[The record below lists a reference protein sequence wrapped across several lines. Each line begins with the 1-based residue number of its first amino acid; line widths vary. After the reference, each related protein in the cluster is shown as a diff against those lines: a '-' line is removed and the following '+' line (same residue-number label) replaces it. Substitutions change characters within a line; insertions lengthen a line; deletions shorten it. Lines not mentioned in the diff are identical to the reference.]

1 MLSKLFGNRSGKSAM
16 AIALVQVMALSI
28 LFAPTAQAQEYPNK
42 PIKIVVPFPPGGS
55 TDIWARVFA
64 DKLRAKWGQPV
75 LIENRA
81 GAGGNV
87 GAEMVARSAPDGY
100 TLLVTA
106 PGPLVIN
113 RALFGK
119 LNFDPEAFVPV
130 SIMAGNSSVLAVHP
144 KMPVQNMTELIA
156 YARANPGKLNYA
168 SAGSGTIQHLAG
180 EMLASKAGLK
190 MTHVPYKGNG
200 PALADLLGGQVEM
213 MFVELSTA
221 LPHIRSGKLRALAVG
236 TEKRTPFL
244 PNVPTASETVPG
256 VITVAWIGMVAPP
269 GTPAPI
275 ATKLADALNE
285 ALRQPD
291 VIQKLTQLNV
301 DAIGNSPAEMA
312 KILKED
318 TERWGAIIRATGATA
333 N

>member
-1 MLSKLFGNRSGKSAM
+1 MEFPMNKLLCSALLLAATVAFGGGVAH
-16 AIALVQVMALSI
+16 
-28 LFAPTAQAQEYPNK
+28 AQAYPSK
-42 PIKIVVPFPPGGS
+42 PIRIIVPFPPGGS
-55 TDIWARVFA
+55 TDIWARIFA
-64 DKLRAKWGQPV
+64 DKLRAKWGQTV

-87 GAEMVARSAPDGY
+87 GAEVVARAAPDGY
-100 TLLVTA
+100 TLLITA

-119 LNFDPEAFVPV
+119 LNFDPDAFVPV
-130 SIMAGNSSVLAVHP
+130 SIMAANSSVLTVHP
-144 KMPVQNMTELIA
+144 KVPAQTLAELLA

-168 SAGSGTIQHLAG
+168 SAGAGSTQHLAG

-213 MFVELSTA
+213 MFVELSTV
-221 LPHIRSGKLRALAVG
+221 LPHVRSGKLRALAVG
-236 TEKRTPFL
+236 NNIRTPFL
-244 PNVPTASETVPG
+244 SDLPTIGETIPGMVTAS
-256 VITVAWIGMVAPP
+256 WIGMVAPP
-269 GTPAPI
+269 GTPMTI
-275 ATKLADALNE
+275 ATQLADALKE

-291 VIQKLTQLNV
+291 VVQKLNELNV
-301 DAIGNSPAEMA
+301 DAVGNSPAEMA
-312 KILKED
+312 RVLQED
-318 TERWGAIIRATGATA
+318 TERWGAIIRATGAKA

>member
-1 MLSKLFGNRSGKSAM
+1 MKKFLCR
-16 AIALVQVMALSI
+16 ALLLAATLAFTGGLAHGQAY
-28 LFAPTAQAQEYPNK
+28 PTK
-42 PIKIVVPFPPGGS
+42 PIRIVVPFPPGGS

-87 GAEMVARSAPDGY
+87 GAEVVARSAPDGY
-100 TLLVTA
+100 TLLITA

-119 LNFDPEAFVPV
+119 LNFDPDAFVPV
-130 SIMAGNSSVLAVHP
+130 SIMAANSSVLAVHP
-144 KMPVQNMTELIA
+144 KMPVQNMAELIA
-156 YARANPGKLNYA
+156 HVRANPGKLNYA
-168 SAGSGTIQHLAG
+168 SAGSGSTQHLAG

-236 TEKRTPFL
+236 NDKRTSFL
-244 PNVPTASETVPG
+244 PDMPTIGETIPG
-256 VITVAWIGMVAPP
+256 MVVVSWIGMVAPP
-269 GTPAPI
+269 GTPATI
-275 ATKLADALNE
+275 AAQLADALKE

-291 VIQKLTQLNV
+291 IVQKLTELNV
-301 DAIGNSPAEMA
+301 NAVGYSPAEMA
-312 KILKED
+312 RTLKED